1 MDAETINKRMKEE
14 FDKNRTYDSLEKYAM
29 SELLSPLEDYYS
41 FMNKV
46 KENLSLIK
54 NMDLVFVAVDL
65 EQMWT
70 SESFFLN
77 YINSKIEN
85 ASDRDKSIIYY
96 LNAMQIQK
104 DNRNWK
110 KDKSYFNYLKKSVD
124 LSKNFCFVNN
134 RKALSNLL
142 KGKKRQ
148 ILIEEIPQNIEKVY
162 DDNSVQNIDIS
173 ELLSAKSYIYEFI
186 TGVSQTK

>member
-1 MDAETINKRMKEE
+1 M
-14 FDKNRTYDSLEKYAM
+14 
-29 SELLSPLEDYYS
+29 
-41 FMNKV
+41 
-46 KENLSLIK
+46 
-54 NMDLVFVAVDL
+54 
-65 EQMWT
+65 
-70 SESFFLN
+70 N

-110 KDKSYFNYLKKSVD
+110 KDKSYLNYLKKSVD